1 MGGRPILVVD
11 DDATIREA
19 LATLLTM
26 EGYRVDAA
34 ANGAEALQAVEREL
48 PALVILDMHMPMVDG
63 WAFAEAA
70 RAEGFDPPILVVTAT
85 ATSAERAAQEI
96 SAAGFMAKPFDI
108 AELLEAVEKLCAP

>member
-70 RAEGFDPPILVVTAT
+70 RARGFDPPILVVTAT
-85 ATSAERAAQEI
+85 ATSAERAAREI
-96 SAAGFMAKPFDI
+96 AAAGFMAKPFDI